1 MADVFV
7 VAILVA
13 FFANSGE
20 NSLTHAEV
28 QAGLWFFAVY
38 VILSLLATQML
49 ARLLV
54 RSRDQIAT

>member
-20 NSLTHAEV
+20 NGLTRAEV

-38 VILSLLATQML
+38 VMLSLFATQL
-49 ARLLV
+49 I
-54 RSRDQIAT
+54 SRQLGDRGQIAT